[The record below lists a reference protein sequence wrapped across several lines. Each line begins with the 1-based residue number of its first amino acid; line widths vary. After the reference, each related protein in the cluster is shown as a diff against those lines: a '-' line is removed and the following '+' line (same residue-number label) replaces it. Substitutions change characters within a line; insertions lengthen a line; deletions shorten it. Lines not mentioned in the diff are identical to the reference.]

1 MDSDV
6 HEGKNGWLFLTGA
19 LVTLYGCNSTSL
31 PDAKL
36 RQWVSVIETRAA
48 RLEQMASNTC
58 TCRLRKS

>member
-36 RQWVSVIETRAA
+36 RQWVS
-48 RLEQMASNTC
+48 
-58 TCRLRKS
+58 